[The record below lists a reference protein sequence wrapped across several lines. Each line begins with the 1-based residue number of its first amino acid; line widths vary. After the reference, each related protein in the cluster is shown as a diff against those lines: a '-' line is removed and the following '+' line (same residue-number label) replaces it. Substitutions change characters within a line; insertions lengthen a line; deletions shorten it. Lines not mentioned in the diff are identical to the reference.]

1 MKVRSFYVAGT
12 RGAYLACSWTWCIG
26 MFFPIL
32 LLMDFGWPA
41 FFVFAV
47 PNVAGVMLF
56 GWVMKR
62 DGAAASL
69 TERHSRAAAMF
80 SLVTLAFHAFFIA
93 WVVGMWV
100 NLAALGPWAQPLADP
115 ANVAMSLGNT
125 RELGETVKFLR
136 LAGFTLWQS
145 PALIGLVGGLLVY
158 FVGLLA
164 SVSSLRVWF
173 GVSALVWA
181 ISVGLLALAMPWDGL
196 TTGEWTLDVAS
207 LSGPAELLWAAPA
220 IAFGF
225 LLCPYLDLTFLRVRR
240 ESPGAGGDGAFAVGF
255 PLFFTVMIVGTL
267 TYAPGVLMDLRIA
280 ALALLHIMMQS
291 AFTIGAH
298 LRELRELRQ
307 TLPAASSGFVRL
319 APVAATLLPMVFA
332 EMWGGGELTYRF
344 FMSAYGLVF
353 PAFVWIMVM
362 PRATGGEV
370 SGRRKLVGFML
381 AVGIAAPF
389 FGLGFLG
396 RQWWLLA
403 PGVGVVLV
411 APLVLRVVRGA
422 SPKGSLEARARE
434 A

>member
-1 MKVRSFYVAGT
+1 MNVRSFFVAGT

-32 LLMDFGWPA
+32 LMMDFGWPA

-47 PNVAGVMLF
+47 PNIIGVMLF
-56 GWVMKR
+56 GWVMR
-62 DGAAASL
+62 REGAAAAL

-100 NLAALGPWAQPLADP
+100 NLAALGPWAEPLADP
-115 ANVAMSLGNT
+115 ANVARRLGNNP
-125 RELGETVKFLR
+125 ELGAMAKFLQV
-136 LAGFTLWQS
+136 AGLTLWQS
-145 PALIGLVGGLLVY
+145 PALTGLVGGLLVY
-158 FVGLLA
+158 FIGLLA
-164 SVSSLRVWF
+164 SVFSLRVWF

-181 ISVGLLALAMPWDGL
+181 ISVGLLALAMPWG
-196 TTGEWTLDVAS
+196 GFAAGAWTLDVAS
-207 LSGPAELLWAAPA
+207 LAGPVELVWAAPA

-240 ESPGAGGDGAFAVGF
+240 ESPGTGGDGAFAVGF

-280 ALALLHIMMQS
+280 ALALLHIMIQS

-307 TLPAASSGFVRL
+307 TLPAAGSRFVRL
-319 APVAATLLPMVFA
+319 APVTAALLPMVFA
-332 EMWGGGELTYRF
+332 EMWSDGELTYRI

-353 PAFVWIMVM
+353 PAFVWIVLT
-362 PRATGGEV
+362 PRARSGGV
-370 SGRRKLVGFML
+370 SERRKLVGFML
-381 AVGIAAPF
+381 AVGMAAPL

-403 PGVGVVLV
+403 PGMGVVLV
-411 APLVLRVVRGA
+411 TPLALR
-422 SPKGSLEARARE
+422 KTRAE
-434 A
+434 QA